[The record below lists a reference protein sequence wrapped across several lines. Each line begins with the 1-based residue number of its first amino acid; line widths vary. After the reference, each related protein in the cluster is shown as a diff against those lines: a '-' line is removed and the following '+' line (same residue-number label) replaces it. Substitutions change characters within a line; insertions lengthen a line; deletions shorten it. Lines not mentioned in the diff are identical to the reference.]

1 MTKEQKA
8 KQYYLEHKEEH
19 RARSK
24 KYLEKLKADPER
36 LAEKNRKRRE
46 YRKRCMGDPI
56 YRSNV
61 NEKQRDKEK
70 ARLANAKADPEKLA
84 AIRKT
89 RWAWTKRWLDKLRET
104 DPAKYA
110 AKMAEYKEKQRLHAA
125 EKRKH
130 PDYWPKF
137 NAYQRARRERDPRI
151 KLAQALRNTISSA
164 LRGRYKAGTF
174 IELIGCSQK
183 ELVGHLE
190 RQFAEGMS
198 WQLYGHGK
206 GKWSVDHVVPCA
218 SFNLADPDQQKLCFH
233 YTNLKPL
240 WFVEN
245 CSKNSIHNG
254 RWHRHQDHDISLVQ

>member
-1 MTKEQKA
+1 MTKKQKA
-8 KQYYLEHKEEH
+8 QHYYQEHKEEYQ
-19 RARSK
+19 ARNK
-24 KYLEKLKADPER
+24 KYLEKLKTDPER
-36 LAEKNRKRRE
+36 LAEKNRRRRE
-46 YRKRCMGDPI
+46 YKRAYLSDPDVRA
-56 YRSNV
+56 RSNSQKRV
-61 NEKQRDKEK
+61 WER
-70 ARLANAKADPEKLA
+70 ARLKTDDPVKLAQVRRMRREGGIRWLEKMKAEDPE
-84 AIRKT
+84 R
-89 RWAWTKRWLDKLRET
+89 
-104 DPAKYA
+104 YA
-110 AKMAEYKEKQRLHAA
+110 AYRERQLAIDRARKA

-218 SFNLADPDQQKLCFH
+218 SFNLSDPDQQKLCFH
-233 YTNLKPL
+233 YTNLKPM

-245 CSKNSIHNG
+245 CSKNSIHDG
-254 RWHRHQDHDISLVQ
+254 RWHRHKDHDISLVQ